1 MAVLKGQCVQI
12 NLVGLINHDARNAMS
27 LRLGMVVRVIGE
39 HLLQT
44 AFIAETLLDYMSK
57 AHNVSKVRSYIAL
70 T

>member
-12 NLVGLINHDARNAMS
+12 NLVGLINHYAWNAMS

-44 AFIAETLLDYMSK
+44 AFIAET
-57 AHNVSKVRSYIAL
+57 
-70 T
+70 